1 MDNNDRADLYSQNI
15 SGVYITLVSVSCGNT
30 KFYLNDGGV
39 EFTFQG
45 HVYTPAAFT
54 VSEPASTEEE
64 GNGSF
69 TIAGVP
75 QEYIELVQ
83 EADPREDVI
92 SVTVGAGK
100 LIYTNNTPSIEGDQ
114 YLLEPL
120 DYDVDSVVINSAS
133 AALTLNMHTGGIFG
147 FYASSKQFSPS
158 TFPALYG

>member
-1 MDNNDRADLYSQNI
+1 MNSSDRADLYAQELEYI
-15 SGVYITLVSVSCGNT
+15 YITMVSVSCGNT

-39 EFTFQG
+39 EFTFKG
-45 HVYTPAAFT
+45 HVYTPANFT
-54 VSEPASTEEE
+54 VNEPASTEEE

-75 QEYIELVQ
+75 QEYIEMVQ
-83 EADPREDVI
+83 EADPSEDAI
-92 SVTVGAGK
+92 SVSVGVGK
-100 LIYTNNTPSIEGDQ
+100 LVYTGGTPSIEGDQ
-114 YLLEPL
+114 YLLDPL

-147 FYASSKQFSPS
+147 FYASSKQFSSS